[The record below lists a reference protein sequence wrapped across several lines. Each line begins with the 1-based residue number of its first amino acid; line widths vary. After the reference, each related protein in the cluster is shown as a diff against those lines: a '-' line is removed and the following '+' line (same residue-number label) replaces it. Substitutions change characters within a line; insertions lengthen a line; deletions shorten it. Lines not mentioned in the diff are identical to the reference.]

1 MLYPLSYRRVVC
13 RTTRGVTLDARSR
26 LPALA
31 GWASIDI
38 GERNAQE
45 CATAVGQHVLG
56 LWKSGAADLARPIES
71 VRDTH

>member
-13 RTTRGVTLDARSR
+13 RTTRRFTLDARSR

-31 GWASIDI
+31 GWAGIDI
-38 GERNAQE
+38 DERAARGN
-45 CATAVGQHVLG
+45 VGRRRAP
-56 LWKSGAADLARPIES
+56 LWKGEAANLARPIES